1 MFLIFGWCLSDCS
14 IFSFAVCQVAS
25 ISSLCLSSCI
35 LLNCWGLSS
44 CSLFLVYVCQ
54 VASYFLLRFVKLLF
68 IFGLCLSSCFLFLV
82 DVFLSCFKFLVDCCQ
97 IVSTFWLKIKWYF
110 VDRKHRV
117 AGAADAE
124 EGGPREI
131 PEVWGGPPR
140 PRHRHGHQDIPR
152 HSM

>member
-1 MFLIFGWCLSDCS
+1 MFVKLLLIF
-14 IFSFAVCQVAS
+14 
-25 ISSLCLSSCI
+25 
-35 LLNCWGLSS
+35 CWGLSS
-44 CSLFLVYVCQ
+44 CSLFLVDVYQ
-54 VASYFLLRFVKLLF
+54 VSSYFWLRFVKLLLIF
-68 IFGLCLSSCFLFLV
+68 CWGLFAKLLFFFGLCLSSCFLFLV

-124 EGGPREI
+124 EGGPREVH
-131 PEVWGGPPR
+131 EVWGCPPR